1 MIGQIVQID
10 INALRLVEQEKGIN
24 LDTLLRTIE
33 DALLKA
39 YFNQPGAMEKARV
52 EIDEVTGNV
61 VVIACEEDENGEPI
75 GEFDDTP
82 INFGRIGTTIVRSI
96 IKQRIF
102 EVEDNKVINEYKH
115 TIGTVISGTVQQG
128 GVDNPNVLVDIGGV
142 EAMILPS
149 EQVPNEK
156 YNHGDRIK
164 AYVLDVT
171 RGHKGPRILLSRT
184 HPELVRQLFKLE
196 VPDIQQGVVEIVA
209 VARESGHRTK
219 IAVKANEPN
228 INAVGTCIGPMHCRV
243 RSVSEQLGG
252 EKIDIVDYSEDPIR
266 FVANALSPA
275 RVAAVNVVSEEE
287 KRAKVIVPDFQLSL
301 AIGKEAQNVRLAARL
316 TGWKID
322 IQADTQETGDVQTS
336 VVSQKDKVE

>member
-1 MIGQIVQID
+1 MQID
-10 INALRLVEQEKGIN
+10 INALRLVEKEKGIN
-24 LDTLLRTIE
+24 LEVLLRTIE

-61 VVIACEEDENGEPI
+61 TVIACEQDENGEPI

-82 INFGRIGTTIVRSI
+82 INFSRIGTTIVRSI

-102 EVEDNKVINEYKH
+102 EVEDNKVIGEYKH
-115 TIGTVISGTVQQG
+115 TIGTVISGVIQQG
-128 GVDNPNVLVDIGGV
+128 GIDNPNVLVDIGGV

-171 RGHKGPRILLSRT
+171 KGNKGPRILLSRT

-196 VPDIQQGVVEIVA
+196 VPDIQKGLVEIVA
-209 VARESGHRTK
+209 VAREAGHRSK
-219 IAVKANEPN
+219 IAVRATQPN
-228 INAVGTCIGPMHCRV
+228 VNAVGTCIGPMFRRV
-243 RSVSEQLGG
+243 KNVIDELGG
-252 EKIDIVDYSEDPIR
+252 EKIDIIDYSEDPTR

-275 RVAAVNVVSEEE
+275 RVAAVNVISEEE
-287 KRAKVIVPDFQLSL
+287 KKARVIVPDFQLSL

-322 IQADTQETGDVQTS
+322 IQSDIQETGDVQTS
-336 VVSQKDKVE
+336 LVSQKDKIE